1 MKTKIGDY
9 EVATDL
15 TRLEKIVLK
24 NLWIS
29 AEGNGHDFGFT
40 EDHGLADKKQA
51 PGVVSS
57 LVKKGYIRVHETENG
72 YTQFTWRDNN
82 GGGSA
87 GVATFVADALSLG
100 GTK

>member
-1 MKTKIGDY
+1 MYPVVEHPAQGTDPREQPPRRAPMKTKIGDY

-51 PGVVSS
+51 PGGVSS

-72 YTQFTWRDNN
+72 YTQF
-82 GGGSA
+82 
-87 GVATFVADALSLG
+87 
-100 GTK
+100 